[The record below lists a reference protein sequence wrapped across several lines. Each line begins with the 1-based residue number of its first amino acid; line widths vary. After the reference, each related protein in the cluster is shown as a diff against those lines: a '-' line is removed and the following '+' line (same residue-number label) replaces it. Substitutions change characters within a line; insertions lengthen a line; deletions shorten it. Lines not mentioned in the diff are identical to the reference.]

1 MKLWEEINCNCLLAH
16 SGGVAVLMLG
26 LHVDKTQVKKLSL
39 QLDCS
44 VKAKNS
50 GYIEINT
57 RAFQILH
64 VVGCHY

>member
-44 VKAKNS
+44 VGKKFRIHRN
-50 GYIEINT
+50 
-57 RAFQILH
+57 
-64 VVGCHY
+64 

>member
-44 VKAKNS
+44 VGKK
-50 GYIEINT
+50 IQDT
-57 RAFQILH
+57 
-64 VVGCHY
+64 

>member
-1 MKLWEEINCNCLLAH
+1 MGDRKKCNGSLMKLWKEINCNCLLAH

-44 VKAKNS
+44 VGKKFRIHRN
-50 GYIEINT
+50 
-57 RAFQILH
+57 
-64 VVGCHY
+64 